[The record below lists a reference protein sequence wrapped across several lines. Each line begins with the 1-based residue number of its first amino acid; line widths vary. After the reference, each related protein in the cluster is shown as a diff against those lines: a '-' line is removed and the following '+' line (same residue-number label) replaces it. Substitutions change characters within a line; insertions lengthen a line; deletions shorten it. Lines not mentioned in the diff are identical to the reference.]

1 MRFIFETDESFSFET
16 LRAVGYAIYGGADIG
31 EVIAT
36 AKRITP
42 GDWESWYVE
51 WRALADR
58 IAAIAQQ
65 CAIGGHEVSAT
76 TAYLRASNYY
86 RTAEFF
92 LRDDPGNDPRVLD
105 TSARAVDTFR
115 SAPEIQAR
123 WKRVQIPYEGIQLE
137 GYYLNV
143 SGDDRGPTLLA
154 HGGFDSTVEEMYF
167 AVGEAARRYG
177 WNCLIFEGPG
187 QGAALRADYVRFR
200 YDWEAVVTPVL
211 DFTLGLRGVDPD
223 RVVLLGMSMGG
234 YLAPRAAAFEP
245 RLAACVA
252 YDGVFNLAAGL
263 PGAHGG
269 RLKLDPSQQAAAVR
283 NLIAHRAEA
292 SSLQRWAL
300 SNALWVSGV
309 DSAESLLTEVAKY
322 DLSDVAHQISCPTL
336 VCEAENDQ
344 FFQGQPS
351 MLFDALQCAKAYLK
365 FTEAE
370 GAGEHCHEGALL
382 LFHQRLFDWLDDVVV
397 AEKPELCRLSE
408 SDCHGGSSEPEIL

>member
-1 MRFIFETDESFSFET
+1 M
-16 LRAVGYAIYGGADIG
+16 
-31 EVIAT
+31 
-36 AKRITP
+36 
-42 GDWESWYVE
+42 
-51 WRALADR
+51 
-58 IAAIAQQ
+58 
-65 CAIGGHEVSAT
+65 
-76 TAYLRASNYY
+76 
-86 RTAEFF
+86 
-92 LRDDPGNDPRVLD
+92 LD

-123 WKRVQIPYEGIQLE
+123 WKRVQIPTKESSWRLLPQCQRGRPRANIARARR
-137 GYYLNV
+137 V
-143 SGDDRGPTLLA
+143 RFDRRGDVLCG
-154 HGGFDSTVEEMYF
+154 
-167 AVGEAARRYG
+167 GEAARRYG

-300 SNALWVSGV
+300 SNALWVFGV

-370 GAGEHCHEGALL
+370 GAGSTAMKGHCCCSISA
-382 LFHQRLFDWLDDVVV
+382 
-397 AEKPELCRLSE
+397 CST
-408 SDCHGGSSEPEIL
+408 GSTTSSSLRSQNSAVSAKVIAMEVLPSLKFFRRGLRVNRRSSR